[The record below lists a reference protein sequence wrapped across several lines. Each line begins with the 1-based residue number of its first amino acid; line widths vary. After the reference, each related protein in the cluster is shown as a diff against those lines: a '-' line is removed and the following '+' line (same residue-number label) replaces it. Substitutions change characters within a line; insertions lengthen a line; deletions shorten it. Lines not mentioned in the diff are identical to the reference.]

1 MSSQHRSRRIVL
13 GAALLALPLVAA
25 SLSACTAG
33 GSGGAGGGGGS
44 TAAGSTSVV
53 VGFKHEFNTMDPL
66 RADYAQTN
74 MVDNIVYEP
83 LIRFDAAQDNKM
95 VGALATS
102 FTVADDAKSIS
113 FTLRDKVTFHD
124 GTPFTAKDVKYSLDR
139 YVRLGQGIASQLAGY
154 DSTTVVDDSHVVVN
168 LKSPNAFFING
179 LANVYILESDAVS
192 KNAGSDDA
200 QGWLQAHEAGTGPF
214 EGTGST
220 SADGTT
226 VKRFDKYWSFDD
238 KRPTQMVFRRIDE
251 SATNRDE
258 LKAGNIDVSFG
269 LSAIDATALKDQS
282 GVSVKFVPTSGQTQ
296 LWFNTSTGPTAD
308 AKIREG
314 LSLAFD
320 YSGGFQKILNSNGAI
335 SSGILSP
342 AFTCRPDAKPSAQD
356 KAKAKEL
363 LSGLG
368 STSLDL
374 RYQSV
379 DSTQTQIATLFQSN
393 LKDLGVTVN
402 LVPIAFPDYLKT
414 LSDPATIPGLTLI
427 NDYILTPDPGA
438 GLDKLYN
445 SANIGGTNKGA
456 YSNPQVD
463 ELLNKART
471 VADAGARC
479 DLYKQVQTIVAG
491 DAVQAN
497 LFQVAFPVGYR
508 SDLKGIDFSWSATP
522 ISFYTLRVG

>member
-1 MSSQHRSRRIVL
+1 MSSQHRRPRFIL
-13 GAALLALPLVAA
+13 GAALLALPLVAT
-25 SLSACTAG
+25 SLAGCTAG
-33 GSGGAGGGGGS
+33 GAAASGAGPSS
-44 TAAGSTSVV
+44 TTGSTSIV

-83 LIRFDAAQDNKM
+83 LIRFDAAQNNKM
-95 VGALATS
+95 VGALATE
-102 FTVADDAKSIS
+102 FTVAGDAQSIK

-124 GTPFTAKDVKYSLDR
+124 GTPLTAKDVKFSLDR
-139 YVRLGQGIASQLAGY
+139 YIRLGQGIASQLAGY

-168 LKSPNAFFING
+168 LKAPNAFFING
-179 LANVYILESDAVS
+179 LANVYIMESDLVS
-192 KNAGSDDA
+192 KNAGADDG

-226 VKRFDKYWSFDD
+226 VKRFDKYWGFDD

-258 LKAGNIDVSFG
+258 LKAGNIDVTFG
-269 LSAIDATALKDQS
+269 LSAIDATALKGQS

-308 AKIREG
+308 PKVREG
-314 LSLAFD
+314 LKLAFD
-320 YSGGFQKILNSNGAI
+320 YTGGFQKILNSNGAI

-356 KAKAKEL
+356 KTKAKEL
-363 LSGLG
+363 LSSLG

-379 DSTQTQIATLFQSN
+379 DSTQTQLATLFQSN

-456 YSNPQVD
+456 YSNPKVD
-463 ELLNKART
+463 ELLTQART
-471 VADAGARC
+471 TADAGARC
-479 DLYKQVQTIVAG
+479 DIYKKVQTQVAA
-491 DAVQAN
+491 DSVQAN
-497 LFQVAFPVGYR
+497 LYQVAFPVGYR

-522 ISFYTLRVG
+522 ISFFTLRVG

>member
-1 MSSQHRSRRIVL
+1 MSSQHRRGFIL
-13 GAALLALPLVAA
+13 GTALLALPLVAT
-25 SLSACTAG
+25 SLAACTAG
-33 GSGGAGGGGGS
+33 GSGGGGGGS
-44 TAAGSTSVV
+44 TTAASTSVV

-83 LIRFDAAQDNKM
+83 LVRFDAGQDNKM
-95 VGALATS
+95 VGELATA
-102 FTVADDAKSIS
+102 FTVSHDAKSIA

-139 YVRLGQGIASQLAGY
+139 YTRLGQGIASQLAGY
-154 DSTTVVDDSHVVVN
+154 DSTTVVDDAHVVVN
-168 LKSPNAFFING
+168 LKAPNAFFING
-179 LANVYILESDAVS
+179 LANVYILEADAVS
-192 KNAGSDDA
+192 KNAGADDA

-226 VKRFDKYWSFDD
+226 VKRFDKYWGFDA

-258 LKAGNIDVSFG
+258 LKAGNIDISFG
-269 LSAIDATALKDQS
+269 LSAIDATALKGQS

-296 LWFNTSTGPTAD
+296 LWFNSSTGPTAD
-308 AKIREG
+308 PKIREG
-314 LSLAFD
+314 LRLAFD
-320 YSGGFQKILNSNGAI
+320 YSGGFKKILDGNGAI

-342 AFTCRPDAKPSAQD
+342 AFTCRADAKPSAQD
-356 KAKAKEL
+356 KAKAKQL
-363 LSGLG
+363 LAGLG
-368 STSLDL
+368 STALDL

-414 LSDPATIPGLTLI
+414 LSDPASIPGLTLI

-445 SANIGGTNKGA
+445 SANIGNTNKGA
-456 YSNPQVD
+456 YKNPKVD
-463 ELLNKART
+463 ELLSKART

-479 DLYKQVQTIVAG
+479 DIYKQVETIVA
-491 DAVQAN
+491 DDSVQAN

-522 ISFYTLRVG
+522 ISFFTLRVG

>member
-1 MSSQHRSRRIVL
+1 MFSQHRHRRFIL
-13 GAALLALPLVAA
+13 GAALLAVPLVA
-25 SLSACTAG
+25 STLTACTAG
-33 GSGGAGGGGGS
+33 GSAGGGGGGAA
-44 TAAGSTSVV
+44 TAASTSVV

-83 LIRFDAAQDNKM
+83 LVRFDAQNGNKM
-95 VGALATS
+95 VGQLATD
-102 FTVADDAKSIS
+102 FKVAADATSIA
-113 FTLRDKVTFHD
+113 FTLRKGVTFHD
-124 GTPFTAKDVKYSLDR
+124 GTPFTAKDVKYSFDR
-139 YVRLGQGIASQLAGY
+139 YIRLGQGIASVLAGY
-154 DSTTVVDDSHVVVN
+154 ASTTVVDDTHVVIN

-179 LANVYILESDAVS
+179 IANVYILEADAVS
-192 KNAGSDDA
+192 KNAGTDDS
-200 QGWLQAHEAGTGPF
+200 QGWLQANEAGTGPF
-214 EGTGST
+214 QGTGTS

-226 VKRFDKYWSFDD
+226 VKRYDKYWGFDA

-269 LSAIDATALKDQS
+269 LSAIDAASLKGQN
-282 GVSVKFVPTSGQTQ
+282 GISVKFVPTAGLNQ

-308 AKIREG
+308 PKIREG
-314 LSLAFD
+314 LKLAYD
-320 YSGGFQKILNSNGAI
+320 YTGGFQKILNGNGAI
-335 SSGILSP
+335 ANGILSP
-342 AFTCRPDAKPSAQD
+342 AFSCRPDAKPSAQD
-356 KAKAKEL
+356 KAKAKSL
-363 LSGLG
+363 LAGLG

-393 LKDLGVTVN
+393 LKDLGVNVN

-414 LSDPATIPGLTLI
+414 LSDPKTIPGLTLI
-427 NDYILTPDPGA
+427 NDYIQTPDPGA

-456 YSNPQVD
+456 YSNPKVD
-463 ELLNKART
+463 ALLNEART
-471 VADAGARC
+471 TADASKRC
-479 DLYKQVQTIVAG
+479 DLYKQVETQVAN
-491 DAVQAN
+491 DSVQAN
-497 LFQVAFPVGYR
+497 LSQVAFPVGYR

-522 ISFYTLRVG
+522 ISFFTLRVG

>member
-1 MSSQHRSRRIVL
+1 MSSQNRSRRIIL
-13 GAALLALPLVAA
+13 GAALLAIPLVAT
-25 SLSACTAG
+25 SLAGCTAG
-33 GSGGAGGGGGS
+33 GASGGGAAGGSS
-44 TAAGSTSVV
+44 TAGSTTVV

-83 LIRFDAAQDNKM
+83 LIKFDAAQDNKM
-95 VGALATS
+95 VGALAS
-102 FTVADDAKSIS
+102 DFAVADDAKSIS
-113 FTLRDKVTFHD
+113 FTLRDGVTFHD
-124 GTPFTAKDVKYSLDR
+124 GTPLTAKDVQYSFDR
-139 YVRLGQGIASQLAGY
+139 YIRLGQGVASLLQGY
-154 DSTTVVDDSHVVVN
+154 DSTTVVDYSHVVIN
-168 LKSPNAFFING
+168 LKAPNAFFING
-179 LANVYILESDAVS
+179 LANVYIMEADLVS
-192 KNAGSDDA
+192 KNAGADDA

-214 EGTGST
+214 EGTGTS

-226 VKRFDKYWSFDD
+226 VKRFDKYWGFDD

-269 LSAIDATALKDQS
+269 LSAVDAAALKGQS
-282 GVSVKFVPTSGQTQ
+282 DVSVKFVPTSGQTQ

-308 AKIREG
+308 PKIREG
-314 LSLAFD
+314 LKLAFD
-320 YSGGFQKILNSNGAI
+320 YSGGFQKILDSNGAI

-368 STSLDL
+368 ATSLDL

-414 LSDPATIPGLTLI
+414 LADPATIPGLTLI

-456 YSNPQVD
+456 YSNPKVD
-463 ELLNKART
+463 DLLTKART
-471 VADAGARC
+471 VADAGDRC
-479 DLYKQVQTIVAG
+479 DLYKQVQTIVG
-491 DAVQAN
+491 DDSVQAN

-522 ISFYTLRVG
+522 ISFFTLRVG